1 MQGYSRIRGSRSV
14 DLEEP
19 NWTRDFHAEA
29 KPGGVKGSGKWAF
42 NSNERDHPEE
52 KGADPSAQ
60 IGFML
65 SRALSLKE
73 SMKQHKISHRADDSS
88 VHGAVATVKR
98 AFSMRKGGPPP
109 TAKPCVDFYA
119 ADWRREAAEADAAA
133 AATEDDC
140 LSRSTSMSYSRIAP
154 AGEEAD
160 GSGEKNKSKKKRGVL
175 KTCKRLLLGKHRN

>member
-19 NWTRDFHAEA
+19 NWSDFHAQA
-29 KPGGVKGSGKWAF
+29 KPGVKGSGKWAF
-42 NSNERDHPEE
+42 NSNDRDPEE

-73 SMKQHKISHRADDSS
+73 SMKQHKISHRADDSL
-88 VHGAVATVKR
+88 HGGAVATVKR
-98 AFSMRKGGPPP
+98 AFSMRKGGPPS
-109 TAKPCVDFYA
+109 TAKPCVDFHA

-133 AATEDDC
+133 VVEDDC
-140 LSRSTSMSYSRIAP
+140 LSRSNSMSYSRIAP
-154 AGEEAD
+154 AGEQED
-160 GSGEKNKSKKKRGVL
+160 GAGEKNKSKKKRGVL

>member
-19 NWTRDFHAEA
+19 NWKDFRAEV
-29 KPGGVKGSGKWAF
+29 KPSVKGSAKWAF
-42 NSNERDHPEE
+42 NSNDSRGRDPDFVKEE

-73 SMKQHKISHRADDSS
+73 SMKQHKISHRTDDSL
-88 VHGAVATVKR
+88 HGAVSTVKR
-98 AFSMRKGGPPP
+98 AFSMRKTGPPS
-109 TAKPCVDFYA
+109 TAKPCVDFYS
-119 ADWRREAAEADAAA
+119 ADWQREEAEAAV
-133 AATEDDC
+133 EDES

-154 AGEEAD
+154 AGEEEA
-160 GSGEKNKSKKKRGVL
+160 GSAEKNKNKKRRGVL
-175 KTCKRLLLGKHRN
+175 KACKRLLLGKQRN